1 MKKIIETE
9 IIDEREIPS
18 IRPENQYDDFHQ
30 KLVDLKEGKALKV
43 SKKSLNL
50 KNPRAG
56 LYTTIRRRSTFQVS
70 ISQNKDFVF
79 IKKIK

>member
-1 MKKIIETE
+1 MTIKIE
-9 IIDEREIPS
+9 IVDASEMPV
-18 IRPENQYDDFHQ
+18 IRPENRYDELHK
-30 KLVDLKEGKALKV
+30 KLVDLKEGKVLKI

-50 KNPRAG
+50 KSPRSG
-56 LYTTIRRRSTFQVS
+56 LYATIRRRSTFQVS